1 MMMKLTFYYL
11 IGAFSSLLHVSVQ
24 GEEHNGDIQQRII
37 GGTFAGAGDYPW
49 FAKAVIVPTSC
60 MSGNTGLFKDEGQVT
75 KLKDLKVG
83 DTIQGFDETM
93 EPAKCKVEAI
103 GTFGFGYLHG
113 NYTQDHFIF
122 NPNTKMIQ
130 QHGVSDELTSEKR
143 YDILTDCPLGVDEAG
158 TKFTPIDAAF
168 YGVKNEELSWSDY
181 ILLHKAILRV
191 VRQAG
196 GFYFSS
202 SAYSNLDMLKE
213 IAPRISSSMMTCMK
227 NNNDC
232 AELEDNAIIFID
244 EALTDEA
251 KQKTKR
257 AFKNLGSPSMSGSVS
272 AVVTNGGSTK
282 KN

>member
-1 MMMKLTFYYL
+1 
-11 IGAFSSLLHVSVQ
+11 
-24 GEEHNGDIQQRII
+24 
-37 GGTFAGAGDYPW
+37 
-49 FAKAVIVPTSC
+49 

-122 NPNTKMIQ
+122 NPSTKMIQ

-158 TKFTPIDAAF
+158 TKSTPIDAAF

-202 SAYSNLDMLKE
+202 SAYSDMNAASE
-213 IAPRISSSMMTCMK
+213 IAPRMSSSMMTCMK

-251 KQKTKR
+251 KHKTKR
-257 AFKNLGSPSMSGSVS
+257 AFKYLGSPSMSGSVS

-282 KN
+282 RIN